1 MDFTH
6 LKFDDQGLIP
16 AVVQDWRDGTVLML
30 GFMNADALKKTLET
44 KSVHFWSR
52 SRNRLW
58 EKGETSGHRLILKDL
73 FVDCDG
79 DTVLV
84 KAEPIGP
91 TCHTGEKACFFTRLQ
106 SDGKADGHKTHDAF
120 GGILERLYQTIQD
133 RKRSPKPD
141 SYVSSLLRGGA
152 DKVLK
157 KVVEE
162 AGEVALAA
170 KGGKRE
176 EIIYEAADLLFH
188 TLLVLGYQEI
198 EPQEIYQELARRFGK
213 PGLRPQRTGTG
224 EGHTMERGDQERR
237 SGRERRE
244 RAERRTSHQ
253 KQARTE
259 RRKGGQRRGGQDRRG
274 RHK

>member
-1 MDFTH
+1 MDFSQ
-6 LKFDDQGLIP
+6 LKFDAQGLIP

-30 GFMNADALKKTLET
+30 GFMNREALQKTLET

-52 SRNRLW
+52 SRNKLW
-58 EKGETSGHRLILKDL
+58 EKGETSGHRLVLKDL
-73 FVDCDG
+73 FLDCDG

-91 TCHTGEKACFFTRLQ
+91 TCHMGEKACFFTRLQ
-106 SDGKADGHKTHDAF
+106 SDAKPEGHKTPDAF

-141 SYVSSLLRGGA
+141 SYVSSLLQGGA

-162 AGEVALAA
+162 AGEVVLAA

-188 TLLVLGYQEI
+188 TLVALGYHDIKPE
-198 EPQEIYQELARRFGK
+198 EVYQELAGRFGK
-213 PGLRPQRTGTG
+213 SGL
-224 EGHTMERGDQERR
+224 
-237 SGRERRE
+237 
-244 RAERRTSHQ
+244 
-253 KQARTE
+253 K
-259 RRKGGQRRGGQDRRG
+259 KGKG
-274 RHK
+274 K

>member
-1 MDFTH
+1 MTDFKGI
-6 LKFDDQGLIP
+6 KFDEQGLIP
-16 AVVQDWRDGTVLML
+16 AVVQDWRDGSVLML
-30 GFMNADALKKTLET
+30 GYMNSESLKKTLES

-91 TCHTGEKACFFTRLQ
+91 TRHTGEKACFFTRLQ
-106 SDGKADGHKTHDAF
+106 SDGKADGHKTHDDF

-152 DKVLK
+152 DMVLK
-157 KVVEE
+157 KVVDT
-162 AGEVALAA
+162 GWEVALTA
-170 KGGKRE
+170 KGG
-176 EIIYEAADLLFH
+176 
-188 TLLVLGYQEI
+188 
-198 EPQEIYQELARRFGK
+198 EP
-213 PGLRPQRTGTG
+213 
-224 EGHTMERGDQERR
+224 
-237 SGRERRE
+237 
-244 RAERRTSHQ
+244 AES
-253 KQARTE
+253 
-259 RRKGGQRRGGQDRRG
+259 
-274 RHK
+274 

>member
-1 MDFTH
+1 MDFSQ
-6 LKFDDQGLIP
+6 LKFDEEGLIP

-30 GFMNADALKKTLET
+30 GFMNRQALEKTLET

-52 SRNRLW
+52 SRNKLW
-58 EKGETSGHRLILKDL
+58 EKGETSGHKLIMKDL

-91 TCHTGEKACFFTRLQ
+91 TCHTGEKACFFTRLTQ
-106 SDGKADGHKTHDAF
+106 QGTPEQRKTPDAF
-120 GGILERLYQTIQD
+120 GGILERLYQMVQD

-141 SYVSSLLRGGA
+141 SYVSSLLQGGA

-162 AGEVALAA
+162 AGEVVLAA
-170 KGGKRE
+170 KGGKKE

-188 TLLVLGYQEI
+188 TLVALGYHDIKPE
-198 EPQEIYQELARRFGK
+198 EVYQELAGRFGK
-213 PGLRPQRTGTG
+213 SGL
-224 EGHTMERGDQERR
+224 
-237 SGRERRE
+237 
-244 RAERRTSHQ
+244 
-253 KQARTE
+253 K
-259 RRKGGQRRGGQDRRG
+259 KG
-274 RHK
+274 KSK

>member
-30 GFMNADALKKTLET
+30 GFMNADALQKTLET
-44 KSVHFWSR
+44 KSVHLWSR

-73 FVDCDG
+73 IVDC
-79 DTVLV
+79 
-84 KAEPIGP
+84 
-91 TCHTGEKACFFTRLQ
+91 
-106 SDGKADGHKTHDAF
+106 DGKADGHKTLDAF
-120 GGILERLYQTIQD
+120 GGILDLLYQTIQD
-133 RKRSPKPD
+133 RKRSLKPD

-224 EGHTMERGDQERR
+224 EGHTVERGDQERR